1 MSAEKVR
8 SHRLREQPVE
18 GDRDVIDRELARKK
32 EGQKEAPAAGKS
44 RKRSKINPDAT
55 PGTGMPACRRRRRSQ
70 YGSDGLTAPEPLSR
84 HDQKPS

>member
-18 GDRDVIDRELARKK
+18 GDRDVIDFELARKK

-55 PGTGMPACRRRRRSQ
+55 PGTGMLPPA
-70 YGSDGLTAPEPLSR
+70 DGDDDPNMAPTG
-84 HDQKPS
+84 